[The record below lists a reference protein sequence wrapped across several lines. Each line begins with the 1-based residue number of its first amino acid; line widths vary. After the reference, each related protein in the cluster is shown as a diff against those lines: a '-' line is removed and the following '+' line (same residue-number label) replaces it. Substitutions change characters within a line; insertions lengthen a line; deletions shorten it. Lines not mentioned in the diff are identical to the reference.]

1 MLSNDYMI
9 YTKISETER
18 EINKI
23 ETKIT
28 KVNDALI
35 DIKLNTRSD
44 TKDTNNIESIKVEYT
59 NECSGFILLQGL
71 EEDLM
76 EIVKEI
82 NKSKKKVGKSKRKL
96 NKDKDN
102 KYEKC
107 LDYIMVEIN
116 YKDTKTQR
124 YIITQIASNDF
135 I

>member
-1 MLSNDYMI
+1 MTSNDYVV
-9 YTKISETER
+9 YTKLY
-18 EINKI
+18 EINNQVTKVY
-23 ETKIT
+23 TKIT
-28 KVNDALI
+28 KVNDAI
-35 DIKLNTRSD
+35 MDIKLNT
-44 TKDTNNIESIKVEYT
+44 KVNNNEIENIEDIKIEYPD
-59 NECSGFILLQGL
+59 NYNKYLLLQGL

>member
-82 NKSKKKVGKSKRKL
+82 NKSKKKVGKSRKKL
-96 NKDKDN
+96 NKDGIN
-102 KYEKC
+102 KQEKC

>member
-28 KVNDALI
+28 KINDALM

-44 TKDTNNIESIKVEYT
+44 TKDTSNIESIKVEYSA
-59 NECSGFILLQGL
+59 ECSGFILLQGL

-82 NKSKKKVGKSKRKL
+82 NKSKKKVGKSRKKL
-96 NKDKDN
+96 NKDGIN
-102 KYEKC
+102 KQEKC